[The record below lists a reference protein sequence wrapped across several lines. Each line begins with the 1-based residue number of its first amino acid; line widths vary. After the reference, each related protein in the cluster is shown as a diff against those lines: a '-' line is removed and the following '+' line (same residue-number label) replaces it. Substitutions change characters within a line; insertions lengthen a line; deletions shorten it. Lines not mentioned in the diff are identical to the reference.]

1 MTMTMND
8 MLRLLAGLVNLAALA
23 LGWFV
28 SPWFY
33 LLSAAVSLNQIQSAF
48 TKWCPAM
55 FFLGKLGFK

>member
-1 MTMTMND
+1 MRLSMED
-8 MLRLLAGLVNLAALA
+8 MLRLLAGGVTLAAVA

-33 LLSAAVSLNQIQSAF
+33 LLSVFASLNLIQSAF

-55 FFLGKLGFK
+55 WLLSRLGFK